1 MFARARFAAGSQE
14 LLTIPL
20 AAIVPQGQL
29 STVFVVS
36 TDQRA
41 RMRVVDTGVRGA
53 DWVEVLAGVSAGE
66 RVIVSPTGI
75 RDGATVRGGDT
86 ETRR

>member
-1 MFARARFAAGSQE
+1 
-14 LLTIPL
+14 
-20 AAIVPQGQL
+20 
-29 STVFVVS
+29 
-36 TDQRA
+36 
-41 RMRVVDTGVRGA
+41 MRVVDTGVRGA